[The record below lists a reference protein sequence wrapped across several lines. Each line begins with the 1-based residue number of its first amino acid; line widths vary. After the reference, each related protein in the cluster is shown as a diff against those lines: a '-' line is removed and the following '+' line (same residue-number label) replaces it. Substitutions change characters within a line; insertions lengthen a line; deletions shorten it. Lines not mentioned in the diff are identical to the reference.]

1 MLAEIVTLWLALA
14 PAVAEPPVFHT
25 ARREVSNWRS
35 EAAFALDFS
44 VPDAAGMLLGKD
56 PKGLSRCVRMNNYWC
71 IKRAGWAGEIAA
83 DAEGHV
89 AFSSA
94 QEGALVAAVL
104 LKRYYVDFKRH
115 SAMEIVS
122 RWAPAQCGGS
132 GGTAVASRRSG
143 PKLAIR
149 GIGGTLRARYLAHRR
164 GGAPLRRSVVADR
177 PLPKIRAPSIAVGL
191 GERDTVLPVLNL
203 ANLPLVAVGPGPV
216 AGPSITCG
224 GDSARIANYARHA
237 SEGIGEPGADL
248 KLFGADG
255 LPTANLARVMM
266 NMSAVE
272 IGPLRTRQAL
282 VDAAVAAL
290 VDRLK
295 AAQLAAEPH
304 Y

>member
-1 MLAEIVTLWLALA
+1 MLVELLTLWLALA
-14 PAVAEPPVFHT
+14 PPAREPPVFHP
-25 ARREVSNWRS
+25 ARREVSNWRN
-35 EAAFALDFS
+35 EAAYALDLP
-44 VPDAAGMLLGKD
+44 VPDAAGLLLQID

-122 RWAPAQCGGS
+122 RWAPAQCGG
-132 GGTAVASRRSG
+132 GAGVAARRSG
-143 PKLAIR
+143 PKLAAR
-149 GIGGTLRARYLAHRR
+149 GLGGTLRARFLAHRR
-164 GGAPLRRSVVADR
+164 GGAPLRRSVVADK

-191 GERDTVLPVLNL
+191 GERDTALPVLNL
-203 ANLPLVAVGPGPV
+203 ASLPLVATGPAAFSSP
-216 AGPSITCG
+216 PSTCG

-237 SEGIGEPGADL
+237 SDGVGEAHADL

-255 LPTANLARVMM
+255 LPTPNLARVMM
-266 NMSAVE
+266 NMSSVE

-282 VDAAVAAL
+282 VDAAVSAL
-290 VDRLK
+290 TDRLQ